1 MVILTMYGSYLTEG
15 KVEYEENEYTK
26 QRLVS
31 KVQRV
36 KEELQQLLQTLE

>member
-1 MVILTMYGSYLTEG
+1 MYGSYLTEE

-26 QRLVS
+26 QRLAS

>member
-1 MVILTMYGSYLTEG
+1 MYGSYLTEE

-31 KVQRV
+31 KVQLV
-36 KEELQQLLQTLE
+36 KEELHRLLQTLE